1 MPEGSQKRKATR
13 VRSLRQ
19 RWIVN
24 SVVPIFVLLALI
36 VGGVSLGISNYYYN
50 DGLDKAGVRDLSG
63 AIESLKLSLKF
74 NKYHIEARN
83 LLGLIYFEM
92 GETVPALSEWVIS
105 KNLRPE
111 KNIADD
117 YINAVQKSPTQLEEF
132 AQMSRKYN
140 QALNYCY
147 QDSKDLAIIQL
158 KKVLSLNPKFIRA
171 HQLLALL
178 YMDSEQ
184 WDRAE
189 RELRKCMD
197 IDRNNT
203 LTLRYL
209 KEVEIQLTPDENS
222 KQTGRRKKDDAVR
235 YQSDNEIIIQPLNVK
250 EQKSA
255 GLSSLINIAI
265 GLIIG
270 LAVMYFLVVPA
281 AVSNANNEAQKTI
294 TDIGNQ
300 LDTKTSRIQE
310 LETQMQAL
318 QTEND
323 TLNQELQGYVGTDGT
338 LQTIDSLLAA
348 ATTYLETQD
357 ITQTAANL
365 ESISA
370 SVDVDSTSEAFQKL
384 YKTLLGLIG
393 PQLSAQYYETGYNAY
408 RSEDYAT
415 AIENLSKAVIY
426 DETNKD
432 AWLSLG
438 NSYRKSDDAQNA
450 ITTYDKIIELFPDT
464 ETARSAQRY
473 RSQLAENTAQ

>member
-1 MPEGSQKRKATR
+1 MNCMNCGALLNESSHCPKCGFDVVVQKKAY
-13 VRSLRQ
+13 
-19 RWIVN
+19 
-24 SVVPIFVLLALI
+24 LL
-36 VGGVSLGISNYYYN
+36 SNLYYN
-50 DGLDKAGVRDLSG
+50 QGLEKAEIRDLSG
-63 AIESLKLSLKF
+63 SIDLLKRSLKF
-74 NKYHIEARN
+74 NKLNIQARN
-83 LLGLIYFEM
+83 LLGLVYFET
-92 GETVPALSEWVIS
+92 GEVVAALSEWVIS
-105 KNLRPE
+105 KNMRPE

-117 YINAVQKSPTQLEEF
+117 YINMLQSNAARLDAINQTIK
-132 AQMSRKYN
+132 KYN
-140 QALNYCY
+140 QALVYCN

-209 KEVEIQLTPDENS
+209 KEVEMQLTPDENS